1 MTQKLK
7 CAPTSLPHI
16 FTAVIMGVVCSH
28 PLFAQD
34 LNVDILSPSDGE
46 CVTGEYTIANPYDN
60 GSINAN
66 NVGDPTISV
75 DLLVTDS
82 IGDEITIKLETK
94 KTEPRYL
101 LPGPQ
106 PCTVDFTA
114 NFEERVAACGG
125 VGYCVFSF
133 GDTQCICAENS
144 DCNGGQGLCRED
156 STCGCLQDNHCG
168 DGERCS
174 AEGDCVCDDAT
185 VCPSG
190 TCNASG
196 ACACASDNE
205 CNAGLTCIDGEC
217 SELVGA
223 GGGESFE
230 SIPEADFNEPL
241 PRSISVSY
249 QLRNLLDDS
258 ELNLNVISV
267 SAYEFGLEDPTSID
281 SIEVYVDQEYPVL
294 TAAPCIDDGDCSE
307 VDYNC
312 DPISFRCRPAAT
324 IIEGTCR
331 APEDFSQGLS
341 SDLSIEDNY
350 DAAPLVEF
358 LDPIEEGCFS
368 ISRIKLSDSCGNA
381 QIVNVS
387 TQRAPSLNEVTASLE
402 GYRCFE
408 TPCNVDEGAVTLSS
422 GDAAGRAQILTT
434 LTSPNGCY
442 DQVDRSLIELDEQG
456 APLSSRP
463 FFSDEILEAL
473 PAEITSF
480 RYLESGTLS
489 SGGPFSLFDGAQL
502 TLTTNGTI
510 AETITFRADDFFD
523 ITEAFTL
530 DVAISINSQS
540 NEVIATIDDNSLI
553 LRTKRLGNGV
563 SLSIAGDAAELL
575 GFTAENETHFA
586 AGSGDGEFRAEVNV
600 YACGLEDPIAQDTF
614 DLTITEP
621 IRIEIGGPYSV
632 DQGDDLLVSAANSF
646 VPVEFGGIVNAE
658 WDIDGDGIF
667 ELFGDFVDLNEVE
680 IDTLEDGERTISF
693 RVTTGLG
700 VTADAQTTVEIRDVN
715 PVCTLPQAEY
725 QVSEGVIITFT
736 AGEDTSPGHESDPIT
751 QYRWT
756 FGDQENEEPILT
768 AESTIT
774 HLYNAQG
781 EYTLTLSAEDPDSS
795 CPPVTATVV
804 VTGVVPIIENIGLLQ
819 PEIQLTEGDSVTFTS
834 GDTRAGATSDPLIFY
849 KWSFNHPSELEDEVL
864 SGNPTEIAGLL
875 EPSFQYDQDGS
886 YTVCLEVADID
897 DTIGPECFEVI
908 VTDLKPTVIWQGDLQ
923 GDEGTTFTF
932 NAEGTISGG
941 EADQLSTLRWDFG
954 DGSPPVFRLP
964 GELEIEHVFN
974 GDGDFTVR
982 LTAIDE
988 EPNDIGIYLEQTVRV
1003 LDVSPRAALSFSF
1016 NDPDSTVG
1024 YEDEPV
1030 TLDASASFSIADSD
1044 PILRYRW
1051 NFGDDSAEQV
1061 TNGPIHEYAFPD
1073 GPQIYE
1079 VTVTVEDQD
1088 ESTASAS
1095 VSINIENV
1103 EPIVNIIAS
1112 AQNVTVGEEVT
1123 FNLDVIDVLA
1133 DRPGTSDQ
1141 PLVIEWDMGDGTT
1154 YSGLSTVDHIFGSEG
1169 PVTISVHYEDGD
1181 GGEVDAELPY
1191 TVEPRRAD
1199 ILDPTV
1205 TVDQREGT
1213 LSPDSTTPLGEY
1225 VDDPPEGEVY
1235 YLREGD
1241 LLSMSIRVRS
1251 ARLSNGD
1258 LDPANPVF
1266 VDIPEGAQV
1275 EYVPILPPAGSPSE
1289 GEEER
1294 DAQLTW
1300 RPNYFQRGCENVR
1313 LTVEGELTGSITT
1326 REWRICVI
1334 DGGTPML
1341 VAATGSLRTGRVI
1354 LYEYEKE
1361 NDRRTFN
1368 LSREV
1373 PNLFGAQQILKD
1385 DLRSRLFASVP
1396 LSGYVAVLGGY
1407 PVNVLRR
1414 IRTGAGAYGMAWAAG
1429 MIWVVNAEDKTLSA
1443 INPSTLKV
1451 IRTVPLPGMTR
1462 PLSIIAVGEAQG
1474 LGSERLI
1481 VGDGRNGQLL
1491 ILDAQGVL
1499 AGEGQAAVQHSLTL
1513 GGSLIRLSTRDDQ
1526 LFVVDGKTRKIYYA
1540 TLNSL
1545 LVSGDV
1551 NAFNSIDQVS
1561 FVAKDILYTEHGL
1574 WIATGNGLYSLTDE
1588 ADLTLYEINAR
1599 RLFTIGVDYIGQDAL
1614 LISDGENLRHY
1625 TIDEAGDLSEI
1636 EGMSANANLVHSMST
1651 FIQRPID

>member
-7 CAPTSLPHI
+7 CAPNSLLHI
-16 FTAVIMGVVCSH
+16 LTATILSLTCIY
-28 PLFAQD
+28 PLFAQNID
-34 LNVDILSPSDGE
+34 INILSPSDGE
-46 CVTGEYTIANPYDN
+46 CVTGEYTIANPYDS
-60 GSINAN
+60 GAINAN
-66 NVGDPTISV
+66 NIGDSLISV
-75 DLLVTDS
+75 DLLVNDS

-114 NFEERVAACGG
+114 SFEERVAACGG
-125 VGYCVFSF
+125 AGYCVFSF
-133 GDTQCICAENS
+133 GDTQCICTENS
-144 DCNGGQGLCRED
+144 DCNEGQGLCRED
-156 STCGCLQDNHCG
+156 STCGCLQDSHCG
-168 DGERCS
+168 GGERCS
-174 AEGDCVCDDAT
+174 AEGDCVCDDNAA
-185 VCPSG
+185 CPSG
-190 TCNASG
+190 SCNPTG
-196 ACACASDNE
+196 ACACSSDEE
-205 CNAGLTCIDGEC
+205 CNAGLSCINGEC

-241 PRSISVSY
+241 PRSITVSY

-258 ELNLNVISV
+258 ELNLNVIAV
-267 SAYEFGLEDPTSID
+267 SAYEFDQEDPISSD
-281 SIEVYVDQEYPVL
+281 SVEVYVDQEYPVL
-294 TAAPCIDDGDCSE
+294 TATPCIDDGDCSE
-307 VDYNC
+307 GGYNC
-312 DPISFRCRPAAT
+312 DPVLFRCRPAGT

-331 APEDFSQGLS
+331 DPEDFSQGLS
-341 SDLSIEDNY
+341 SDLSLQDNY
-350 DAAPLVEF
+350 DPAPTVEF
-358 LDPIEEGCFS
+358 LDPIEDGCLS

-387 TQRAPSLNEVTASLE
+387 TQRAPLANEVTATLE

-408 TPCNVDEGAVTLSS
+408 TPCNVEEGAVTLSS
-422 GDAAGRAQILTT
+422 GDAAGRAQILTN
-434 LTSPNGCY
+434 LASSNGCY
-442 DQVDRSLIELDEQG
+442 DQVERALIELDEQG

-473 PAEITSF
+473 PAEIMSF
-480 RYLESGTLS
+480 RYLDSGALS
-489 SGGPFSLFDGAQL
+489 NGGPFALFDGAQL
-502 TLTTNGTI
+502 TLTTNGAI
-510 AETITFRADDFFD
+510 EETITFDADDFFD

-530 DVAISINSQS
+530 DVAISINRQS
-540 NEVIATIDDNSLI
+540 NEVIATLDDNSLI
-553 LRTKRLGNGV
+553 LKTKRLGSAV
-563 SLSIAGDAAELL
+563 SLSVAGDAADPL
-575 GFTAENETHFA
+575 GFTIENETHYA
-586 AGSGDGEFRAEVNV
+586 EGSGDGDFRAEVNV
-600 YACGLEDPIAQDTF
+600 YACGLEGPIAQDSF

-632 DQGDDLLVSAANSF
+632 DQGDDLLISAANSF
-646 VPVEFGGIVNAE
+646 VPDEFGGIVSAE
-658 WDIDGDGIF
+658 WDLDGDGIF
-667 ELFGDFVDLNEVE
+667 ELFGDFADLNEVE
-680 IDTLEDGERTISF
+680 IDTLEDGERTLSF

-700 VTADAQTTVEIRDVN
+700 VIADAQTTLEIRDVN

-736 AGEDTSPGHESDPIT
+736 AGEGTVPGHESDPII
-751 QYRWT
+751 QYSWT
-756 FGDQENEEPILT
+756 FGDQENEDPILT

-774 HLYNAQG
+774 HLYDAQG

-795 CPPVTATVV
+795 CPPVTATVT

-819 PEIQLTEGDSVTFTS
+819 PQIQVTEGDSVTFTS

-864 SGNPTEIAGLL
+864 SGNPTEIAELL

-886 YTVCLEVADID
+886 YNVCLEIADID
-897 DTIGPECFEVI
+897 DTVGPECFEVI
-908 VTDLKPTVIWQGDLQ
+908 VADLKPTVLWQGDLQ
-923 GDEGTTFTF
+923 GDEGSTFTF
-932 NAEGTISGG
+932 NAEGTIAGG

-964 GELEIEHVFN
+964 NELDVEHMFN
-974 GDGDFTVR
+974 GDGEFTVR

-988 EPNDIGIYLEQTVRV
+988 EPNDIGTYLEQTVRV

-1024 YEDEPV
+1024 YENEPV
-1030 TLDASASFSIADSD
+1030 TLDASASFSIAESD
-1044 PILRYRW
+1044 PIRRYRW
-1051 NFGDDSAEQV
+1051 NFGDESAEQV
-1061 TNGPIHEYAFPD
+1061 TNGPIYEYAFPD

-1079 VTVTVEDQD
+1079 VTVTVEDLD
-1088 ESTASAS
+1088 ESTATAS

-1103 EPIVNIIAS
+1103 EPVVNIIAS

-1123 FNLDVIDVLA
+1123 FNLQVEDVLG

-1141 PLVIEWDMGDGTT
+1141 PLVIEWEMGDGTT
-1154 YSGLSTVDHIFGSEG
+1154 YSDVGTINHTFDREG
-1169 PVTISVHYEDGD
+1169 PVTISVHFEDGD

-1191 TVEPRRAD
+1191 NVEPRRAD
-1199 ILDPTV
+1199 ILDPTII
-1205 TVDQREGT
+1205 VDQREGT
-1213 LSPDSTTPLGEY
+1213 VSPNPAAPLGEY
-1225 VDDPPEGEVY
+1225 IDDPPEGEVY

-1241 LLSMSIRVRS
+1241 LLTMSVRVRS
-1251 ARLSNGD
+1251 ARLSNEA

-1275 EYVPILPPAGSPSE
+1275 EYIPVLPPAGSPSE
-1289 GEEER
+1289 GDEER

-1313 LTVEGELTGSITT
+1313 LTVEGEVTESITT
-1326 REWRICVI
+1326 REWRICVT

-1341 VAATGSLRTGRVI
+1341 ATTTGSLRSGRVI
-1354 LYEYEKE
+1354 FYEYSKE
-1361 NDRRTFN
+1361 NERLTFN
-1368 LSREV
+1368 SSREV
-1373 PNLFGAQQILKD
+1373 NVGRGAQDILRD
-1385 DLRSRLFASVP
+1385 DLRSRLFVSVP

-1407 PVNVLRR
+1407 PMSVVRR
-1414 IRTGAGAYGMAWAAG
+1414 IRTGAGAYGMTWAAG

-1443 INPSTLKV
+1443 INPSTLK
-1451 IRTVPLPGMTR
+1451 IMRTIPLPGMTR
-1462 PLSIIAVGEAQG
+1462 PLSVIGVGEAQG

-1499 AGEGQAAVQHSLTL
+1499 AGQGEAAIQHSLTL
-1513 GGSLIRLSTRDDQ
+1513 GGSLVRLATHNDQ

-1545 LVSGDV
+1545 VVSGDI
-1551 NAFNSIDQVS
+1551 NAFDAIDQVS
-1561 FVAKDILYTEHGL
+1561 FVAKDILYTDHGL

-1588 ADLTLYEINAR
+1588 ADLTIYEINAR
-1599 RLFTIGVDYIGQDAL
+1599 RLFTIGPDYIGEDAL
-1614 LISDGENLRHY
+1614 LISDGENLKHY
-1625 TIDEAGDLSEI
+1625 TVDEAGDLSEI
-1636 EGMSANANLVHSMST
+1636 DGMSANTNLVHSMST
-1651 FIQRPID
+1651 FIQRPVD